1 MAIREIKNRFKRG
14 ADINFSNK
22 SETKYF
28 HYFKEEW
35 EELYTQDVYEG
46 DYNGFLTE
54 TNFDI
59 DLNDIITE
67 FKKAQNE

>member
-35 EELYTQDVYEG
+35 EELYTQDVYEEG
-46 DYNGFLTE
+46 YNGELIE
-54 TNFDI
+54 TNFYQDI
-59 DLNDIITE
+59 DDIIETFRE
-67 FKKAQNE
+67 ALKN

>member
-35 EELYTQDVYEG
+35 EELHTQDVYEE
-46 DYNGFLTE
+46 DYNGELIE
-54 TNFDI
+54 TNFYQDI
-59 DLNDIITE
+59 DDIIETFRE
-67 FKKAQNE
+67 ALKN

>member
-1 MAIREIKNRFKRG
+1 MAIREIKNKFKRG

-35 EELYTQDVYEG
+35 EELYTQDVYEE
-46 DYNGFLTE
+46 DYNGELIE
-54 TNFDI
+54 TNFYQDI
-59 DLNDIITE
+59 DDIIETFRE
-67 FKKAQNE
+67 ALKN

>member
-35 EELYTQDVYEG
+35 EELYTQDVYEE
-46 DYNGFLTE
+46 DYNGELIE
-54 TNFDI
+54 TNFYQDI
-59 DLNDIITE
+59 DDIIETFRE
-67 FKKAQNE
+67 ALKN

>member
-22 SETKYF
+22 SKTKYF

-35 EELYTQDVYEG
+35 EELYTQDVYEE
-46 DYNGFLTE
+46 DYNGFSVE
-54 TNFDI
+54 TNFNQDV
-59 DLNDIITE
+59 DDIIETFRE
-67 FKKAQNE
+67 ALKN